1 MKNILQT
8 ILFALV
14 AMAGFTSITKAGQQ
28 QQMPGPAVAPEA
40 EELPSVQPLLVRQPG
55 IRRVVC
61 PLPAVA
67 PEAEELPLLVRQ
79 PGIHRVAGQLVQQ
92 RPGFLQ
98 PSVIRGYEAFPLR
111 GSNN

>member
-67 PEAEELPLLVRQ
+67 PEAEELPPVQPLLVRQ
-79 PGIHRVAGQLVQQ
+79 PK
-92 RPGFLQ
+92 
-98 PSVIRGYEAFPLR
+98 GYVGLR
-111 GSNN
+111 GN